1 MRVTGNVCV
10 TGSTG
15 FIGKN
20 LVKSLQALGGFSV
33 TVIARSKESCEKINE
48 LNIECYLDDGDTEH
62 LIRFFRERKFD
73 TVIHL
78 ASLYLKDHQSKQ
90 INDLITSNLLF
101 GTRLL
106 EASVK
111 SSVKSFINTGTL
123 WQHYEDKFYSPV
135 NLYAATKQ
143 AFEMIAQYYSET
155 SGLFFT
161 TVYLNDTYGPGDTRK
176 KILNIWNSMSEN
188 DSLDMSPGEQIIN
201 MLHIDDVVDGYIKLI
216 ELVQS
221 GNLSKDSSSA
231 FVLKAKEELTLR
243 QLAVLFEQITGKKL
257 NINWGGY
264 PYKSRELMTVWDK
277 GVAVPGWTPRVSL
290 DEGLKQFVL
299 FSQAQQK

>member
-1 MRVTGNVCV
+1 MMVTGNVCV
-10 TGSTG
+10 TGATG
-15 FIGKN
+15 FVGKN
-20 LVKSLQALGGFSV
+20 LVKSLQALGGMSV
-33 TVIARSKESCEKINE
+33 TVITRSKESCEKIKE
-48 LNIECYLDDGDTEH
+48 LNTECYLDDGDTEH
-62 LIRFFRERKFD
+62 LIGFFRERKFD

-78 ASLYLKDHQSKQ
+78 ASLYLKDHHSKQ
-90 INDLITSNLLF
+90 IDDLISSNILF
-101 GTRLL
+101 STRLL

-123 WQHYEDKFYSPV
+123 WQHYEDKLYSPV

-143 AFEMIAQYYSET
+143 ALEAIAQYFRET

-176 KILNIWNSMSEN
+176 KILNIWNSMGES
-188 DSLDMSPGEQIIN
+188 DRLDMSPGEQIIN
-201 MLHIDDVVDGYIKLI
+201 LLHIDDVVDGYIKLI
-216 ELVQS
+216 KLVQS
-221 GNLSKDSSSA
+221 GKLSKDSSSA

-243 QLAVLFEQITGKKL
+243 QLAVLFERIAGKKL
-257 NINWGGY
+257 NINWGGH
-264 PYKSRELMTVWDK
+264 PYKSREVMTVWDK

-299 FSQAQQK
+299 LAQA